1 MDPVT
6 RLIGVAYAV
15 QIALLGMQ
23 SMVVAILV
31 VSGVA
36 NVFSATSTNA
46 WLRRASLLRE
56 PSPEKARIFGVGQS
70 ILGALLLLPLVLG
83 APYWLTLLA
92 LAATMALFIAYK
104 RRLDVPQSRPG
115 WLVNG
120 VLLLF
125 PALLICVTLY
135 ERADM
140 LEASYR
146 VFGGAVEQ
154 RAEAVRWQTEHD
166 PSSPSVGEMA
176 VDFELSD
183 PSGTHTVRLF
193 EQIGEEPVVLIFGS
207 HT

>member
-1 MDPVT
+1 
-6 RLIGVAYAV
+6 
-15 QIALLGMQ
+15 MQ
-23 SMVVAILV
+23 SMVVAVLV

-36 NVFSATSTNA
+36 NFFSATSTNT

-56 PSPEKARIFGVGQS
+56 LSPDETRIFGVGQS
-70 ILGALLLLPLVLG
+70 VLGALLLLPLVLG

-92 LAATMALFIAYK
+92 LAGTMALFVAYK

-115 WLVNG
+115 LLMNG

-146 VFGGAVEQ
+146 VFGGAVKQ
-154 RAEAVRWQTEHD
+154 RTEAVRWQAEHD
-166 PSSPSVGEMA
+166 PSAPSVGEMA

-193 EQIGEEPVVLIFGS
+193 EQIGEKPVALIFGS